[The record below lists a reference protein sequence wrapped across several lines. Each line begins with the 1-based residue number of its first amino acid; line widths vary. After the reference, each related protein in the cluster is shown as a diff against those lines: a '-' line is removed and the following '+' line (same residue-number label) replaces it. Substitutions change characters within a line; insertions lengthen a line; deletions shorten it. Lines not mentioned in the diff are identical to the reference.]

1 MSDAS
6 LPQKILIVD
15 ADKSVAQALK
25 GPMEKQ
31 GIKVDSAG
39 DLGSALYMFN
49 QSIYPVV
56 FIDIAFEELPGLVLI
71 QKWRR
76 HDLPEKA
83 NIGFILMSG
92 NRNKGDASDDKLMGE
107 LDDIEVIAKP
117 VNPIAIL
124 SVLKKAMG
132 NRSRRIRIWEVSQ
145 QAYKLANNSKTS
157 AAAIDYVKSNLKD
170 LGMKGQDILREV
182 YEAQS
187 QWQPALDVVEG
198 VLRVKADNLGALNNK
213 GRLLLKLGQTEEA
226 LKFMEMADKAAP
238 NNIDRINDMAMA
250 YLLSKQPDLS
260 VEKMRQMINFNPDV
274 PDMKFEMFAKLQEF
288 GYDEHA
294 IALCKDTTSP
304 IDVVRHY
311 NNKGVALA
319 KNSQVEDALL
329 EYERALKYF
338 PKHKENYR
346 ILYNIALAHIG
357 YKNRTH
363 FEIALDYVKRCLEL
377 NPKFDKGLKTKELIE
392 TQLAKGNR
400 SAS

>member
-1 MSDAS
+1 VSDTS

-15 ADKSVAQALK
+15 SDKSVAQTLK
-25 GPMEKQ
+25 GPLEKQ
-31 GIKVDSAG
+31 GIKVDAAG

-56 FIDIAFEELPGLVLI
+56 FIDLAFEELPGLILI

-83 NIGFILMSG
+83 NTGFILMSG
-92 NRNKGDASDDKLMGE
+92 NRNKGDATEEKLLAE
-107 LDDIEVIAKP
+107 LDDIELIAKP

-124 SVLKKAMG
+124 SILKKAMG
-132 NRSRRIRIWEVSQ
+132 NRARRIRIWEVSQ
-145 QAYKLANNSKTS
+145 QAYKLASNSKTAAS
-157 AAAIDYVKSNLKD
+157 AIEFVKSNLKD
-170 LGMKGQDILREV
+170 LGLRGQDILREV
-182 YEAQS
+182 YETQS
-187 QWQPALDVVEG
+187 QWKPALDVVDG
-198 VLRVKADNLGALNNK
+198 VLRVKADNLGALNHK
-213 GRLLLKLGQTEEA
+213 GRLLLKLGQTDEA

-238 NNIDRINDMAMA
+238 NNIERINDMALA
-250 YLLSKQPDLS
+250 YLIAKQPDLS
-260 VEKMRQMINFNPDV
+260 VDKMKQMISFNPES
-274 PDMKFEMFAKLQEF
+274 PDMKFEMFARLQEY

-319 KNSQVEDALL
+319 KNHQVDEAIL

-357 YKNRTH
+357 YKNRSH

-377 NPKFDKGLKTKELIE
+377 NPKFDKALKTKELIE
-392 TQLAKGNR
+392 AQLAKVSRG
-400 SAS
+400 AS